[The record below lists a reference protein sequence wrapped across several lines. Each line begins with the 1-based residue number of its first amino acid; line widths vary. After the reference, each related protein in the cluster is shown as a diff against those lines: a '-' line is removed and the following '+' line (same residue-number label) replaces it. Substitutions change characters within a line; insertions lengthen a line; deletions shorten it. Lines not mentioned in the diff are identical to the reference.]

1 MLAKQLSVFVENRQG
16 RLKEV
21 LKVLSDNEINIFSMS
36 LADTT
41 EYGVLR
47 LIVDDYNLG
56 RSKLTAN
63 GFTTMLSEVVII
75 NIEHKPGTL
84 QKLLDI
90 ISQNGGNVEYMYG
103 LSSQNTSANVVLKF
117 SDNELA
123 ERIFRENGVKTISV
137 EEAVRG

>member
-21 LKVLSDNEINIFSMS
+21 LKVLSDNKINIFSMS

-47 LIVDDYNLG
+47 LIVDDYDLG
-56 RSKLTAN
+56 KNKLTAN

-84 QKLLDI
+84 QKLLDL
-90 ISQNGGNVEYMYG
+90 ISKSGGNVEYMYG
-103 LSSQNTSANVVLKF
+103 LSSQDTSANVVLKF